1 MIVTT
6 ERNEQYEIWVQHGLS
21 RWEMLASFPDREIAF
36 DLLQNRHGRT
46 RLICVAFEQG
56 RMVSQD
62 LVEESG
68 ATPLDRRRSA

>member
-1 MIVTT
+1 MIATT

-46 RLICVAFEQG
+46 RVICVAFEQG

-62 LVEESG
+62 LIEESG
-68 ATPLDRRRSA
+68 ATPLERRSA